1 MARTK
6 VSFQGERGAFSEE
19 ACRQLLGNNVSFL
32 PKERF
37 EQVFL
42 SLQSEEAACAVV
54 PIENTLAGSVHENYD
69 HLLNYK
75 LPIVAEA
82 NVRIVHNLIG
92 RPGSTIAKLKRVIS
106 HPVAL
111 RQCLDFFR
119 NHPDIRSDTY
129 YDTAGSVKRVMNGAD
144 SSLGAIA
151 SAAAAKHYDAKI
163 LLRSIED
170 DRRNYTRFFL
180 LRRKARKLHP
190 KKGQVLK
197 TSIAFSTPNQPAAL
211 FRCMS
216 AFALRDI
223 SLAKIE
229 SRPLR
234 GKPFEYLFY
243 LDFLGSPEEP
253 NCRNAMSHLGEM
265 TDLLAVLGCY
275 PQAV

>member
-1 MARTK
+1 M
-6 VSFQGERGAFSEE
+6 
-19 ACRQLLGNNVSFL
+19 
-32 PKERF
+32 
-37 EQVFL
+37 
-42 SLQSEEAACAVV
+42 V

-82 NVRIVHNLIG
+82 NVRIIHNLIA
-92 RPGSTIAKLKRVIS
+92 RPGSTFSKLKRVIS

-111 RQCLDFFR
+111 RQCLELFR
-119 NHPDIRSDTY
+119 QHPNIRSESY
-129 YDTAGSVKRVMNGAD
+129 YDTAGSVKHVMKGTD
-144 SSLGAIA
+144 VSLGAIA
-151 SAAAAKHYDAKI
+151 SATAAKYYGAKI
-163 LLRSIED
+163 LRRSVED
-170 DRRNYTRFFL
+170 DHRNYTRFFL
-180 LRRKARKLHP
+180 LRRQTRKRRP

-197 TSIAFSTPNQPAAL
+197 TSIVFSTRNQPAAL

-223 SLAKIE
+223 NLAKIE

-243 LDFLGSPEEP
+243 LDFLGSLEDP

-265 TDLLAVLGCY
+265 TDLQAVLGCY
-275 PQAV
+275 PQAA